1 MHCLKIVWSCSTVR
15 PSCKQRSVKY
25 GTEINPS
32 NMVRFLKWNLRSVIV
47 RVELNWHSSL
57 LMVTCPASRAFFA
70 ACRLLAFP
78 KSFRGD
84 EWSIKIF
91 SCAQNFTFARLDDLL
106 AKFKRVLACSCSHVF
121 VRIRK
126 QRSQE
131 EQPYRTL
138 LYRHKCF
145 TRKLDCKTVR
155 IFAYSNAREQ
165 SNKRSGTKLR
175 LASDSYAT
183 LYRFLYWFWEKNRLF
198 CSLLENI
205 PLVKTTSRTR
215 VVFTC
220 EFIDDVIS
228 VISLYYFID
237 VFLSR

>member
-1 MHCLKIVWSCSTVR
+1 MICSQNLNECSLARARTSSCGSE
-15 PSCKQRSVKY
+15 SK
-25 GTEINPS
+25 G
-32 NMVRFLKWNLRSVIV
+32 
-47 RVELNWHSSL
+47 H
-57 LMVTCPASRAFFA
+57 
-70 ACRLLAFP
+70 
-78 KSFRGD
+78 
-84 EWSIKIF
+84 
-91 SCAQNFTFARLDDLL
+91 
-106 AKFKRVLACSCSHVF
+106 KRNNY
-121 VRIRK
+121 I
-126 QRSQE
+126 

-145 TRKLDCKTVR
+145 TRKLVCKTVR

-175 LASDSYAT
+175 LARDSYAT
-183 LYRFLYWFWEKNRLF
+183 LYRFLYWSAAGYFWGGAKLSQGLLCWHLSFETLKKTLKCYRSISFWEKNRLF

-205 PLVKTTSRTR
+205 PLVKTTSGTR